1 MKMEHDSDSLINA
14 LRLWGRIGFFFFCA
28 VALIIGAISVV
39 EGNVSRRSVLVLCG
53 ILAVAFIA
61 LGFARFY
68 EWLAEKLFMRR
79 R

>member
-1 MKMEHDSDSLINA
+1 MKMEQDADSLINA

-28 VALIIGAISVV
+28 VAVVIGGISVV
-39 EGNVSRRSVLVLCG
+39 EGNTSIRSVLVVFG
-53 ILAVAFIA
+53 ILGLAFIA

-68 EWLAEKLFMRR
+68 EWLAEKLLLRR

>member
-1 MKMEHDSDSLINA
+1 MEQDADSLINA

-39 EGNVSRRSVLVLCG
+39 EGNVSMRSVLVVFG
-53 ILAVAFIA
+53 ILAFAFIA
-61 LGFARFY
+61 LWFARLY
-68 EWLAEKLFMRR
+68 EWLAEKLLVRR